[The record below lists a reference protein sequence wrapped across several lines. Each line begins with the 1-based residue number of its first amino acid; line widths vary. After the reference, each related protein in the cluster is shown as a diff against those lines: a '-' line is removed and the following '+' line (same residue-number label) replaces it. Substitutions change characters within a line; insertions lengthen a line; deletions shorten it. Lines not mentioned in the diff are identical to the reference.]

1 MLHINL
7 PYNRWLVCFFFA
19 YPIVEFMNVPRQ
31 GKGISLKTLSI
42 LIERSIYWKMID
54 EWKLVS
60 RISIGNDDGSER
72 A

>member
-1 MLHINL
+1 
-7 PYNRWLVCFFFA
+7 
-19 YPIVEFMNVPRQ
+19 MNVPRQ